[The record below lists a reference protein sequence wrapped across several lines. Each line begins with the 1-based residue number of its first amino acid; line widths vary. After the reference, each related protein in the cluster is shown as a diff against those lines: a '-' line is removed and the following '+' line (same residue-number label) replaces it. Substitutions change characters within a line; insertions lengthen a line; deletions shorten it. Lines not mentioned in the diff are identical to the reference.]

1 MERLIVSRQD
11 MEEIITSARRELTGP
26 PSRNAQRAKEFNE
39 AFKAFDTALAE
50 TVQYL
55 DRLDQNKPR
64 NKRKEDQLSV
74 LWRRAA
80 NAVRPFD
87 SNLSDRCFLKG
98 QGWLSPKLWSDP
110 EFINARLGIR
120 DMRNA
125 LRQMNRTQP
134 RQEIPE
140 WFPMAGFAFAVAT
153 FISLFALLMMP
164 DITPA
169 KRVIFN
175 AWLAFCVAA
184 SGAFLGGQAVASGNL
199 ALPILKDSPIKFS
212 AYGGIAIFIV
222 VFLILFAAHH

>member
-1 MERLIVSRQD
+1 
-11 MEEIITSARRELTGP
+11 
-26 PSRNAQRAKEFNE
+26 
-39 AFKAFDTALAE
+39 
-50 TVQYL
+50 
-55 DRLDQNKPR
+55 
-64 NKRKEDQLSV
+64 
-74 LWRRAA
+74 
-80 NAVRPFD
+80 
-87 SNLSDRCFLKG
+87 
-98 QGWLSPKLWSDP
+98 
-110 EFINARLGIR
+110 
-120 DMRNA
+120 MRNA